1 MGDVSPVNMP
11 NSKSSHYYGS
21 KKKNYEVGFFGL
33 RIYFFSNN
41 FHPKTLNKYHKSLHK
56 SHINHKIS

>member
-1 MGDVSPVNMP
+1 MGDVSLVNMS
-11 NSKSSHYYGS
+11 NSKFSHYCGS
-21 KKKNYEVGFFGL
+21 KKKNEVGFFGL

-41 FHPKTLNKYHKSLHK
+41 FHPKTLNKYHKSLYK